1 MAFMKLRF
9 LFLLSVVA
17 LAGCA
22 GTPFE
27 TKRVDYKSEAVVP
40 AATLETPPDLT
51 PVTGDEHFDVP
62 GRTTTLTDYNK
73 NRPGATAAAAAT
85 TASGP
90 AVPNTSGKV
99 KLERDG
105 AVRWL
110 VVQGTPAQLWP
121 QLKEFWTKNGFTLKV
136 DDPQLGVLETEWNE
150 NRANLPQD
158 FIRKYLGKVLDS
170 VYETSLRDKYRT
182 RVEPGTEAG
191 TTNIYIT
198 HKGMQEISQGSE
210 LNAKVLWQPRPSDP
224 ELENEFIRR
233 LAVSFGVEQG
243 QAQSLVASSDAGKP
257 TEANRT
263 QVSPGADGDP
273 VLTLKEPFD
282 RAWRRVGL
290 ALDRGG
296 FTVEDR
302 DRVEGIYYVR
312 YTDSDNPTSAK
323 DAGLLSKLAF
333 WKSEDKTALTQ
344 TYRLRVIANSDNQT
358 TNVTVRDKDKKP
370 VPPALAQRLLE
381 LVGQKMP

>member
-9 LFLLSVVA
+9 LFLLSVVV
-17 LAGCA
+17 LAGCS

-27 TKRVDYKSEAVVP
+27 TKRVDYKSEATVP

-73 NRPGATAAAAAT
+73 NRPGAAAAAAAT
-85 TASGP
+85 MASGP
-90 AVPNTSGKV
+90 VVPNTSGKV

-121 QLKEFWTKNGFTLKV
+121 QLKDFWTKNGFTLKV

-170 VYETSLRDKYRT
+170 VYDTSLRDKYRT

-233 LAVSFGVEQG
+233 MAVSFGVEQG

-263 QVSPGADGDP
+263 QVAPGADGDP

-312 YTDSDNPTSAK
+312 YTDTDNPIAPK
-323 DAGLLSKLAF
+323 DTGFLSKLAF
-333 WKSEDKTALTQ
+333 WKSEDKSALTQ
-344 TYRLRVIANSDNQT
+344 TYRLRVVANSDNQT
-358 TNVTVRDKDKKP
+358 TNVSVRDKDKKL

>member
-1 MAFMKLRF
+1 MKLRV
-9 LFLLSVVA
+9 LLLISAIA
-17 LAGCA
+17 LSGCA

-40 AATLETPPDLT
+40 AASLETPPDLT

-62 GRTTTLTDYNK
+62 GRNTLSDYNK
-73 NRPGATAAAAAT
+73 NRPGAAPAAAAAAT
-85 TASGP
+85 GP
-90 AVPNTSGKV
+90 VVPVVSSKV
-99 KLERDG
+99 HLERDG

-110 VVQGTPAQLWP
+110 VVQGTPGQLWP
-121 QLKEFWTKNGFTLKV
+121 QLKDFWVKSGFTLKV
-136 DDPQLGVLETEWNE
+136 DNPQVGVLETEWNE

-170 VYETSLRDKYRT
+170 AYETSLRDKYRT
-182 RVEPGTEAG
+182 RVEAGSEAG

-198 HKGMQEISQGSE
+198 HKGMQEVVKG
-210 LNAKVLWQPRPSDP
+210 NAIDGQTVWQPRAADP

-233 LAVSFGVEQG
+233 LAVSFGVDQG
-243 QAQSLVASSDAGKP
+243 TAQSMVASSDVAKP
-257 TEANRT
+257 AEAAASRA

-273 VLTLKEPFD
+273 VLSLKEPFD

-302 DRVEGIYYVR
+302 DRVEGVYYVR
-312 YTDSDNPTSAK
+312 YTDNDNPIAPK
-323 DAGLLSKLAF
+323 DSGFFSKLAF
-333 WKSEDKTALTQ
+333 WKSEDKSAFTQ
-344 TYRLRVIANSDNQT
+344 TYRLRVVANSDNQT
-358 TNVTVRDKDKKP
+358 TNVTVRDKDKKS

>member
-51 PVTGDEHFDVP
+51 PVTGDEHFEVP
-62 GRTTTLTDYNK
+62 GRATTLTDYNK

-90 AVPNTSGKV
+90 VVPSTSGKV
-99 KLERDG
+99 RLERDG

-121 QLKEFWTKNGFTLKV
+121 QLKDFWVKNGFTLKV

-182 RVEPGTEAG
+182 RVEAGAEAG

-233 LAVSFGVEQG
+233 MAVSFGVEQG

-302 DRVEGIYYVR
+302 DRVEGVYYVR
-312 YTDSDNPTSAK
+312 YTDTDNPIAPK
-323 DAGLLSKLAF
+323 DTGFLSKLAF
-333 WKSEDKTALTQ
+333 WKSEDKSVLTQ
-344 TYRLRVIANSDNQT
+344 TYRLRVVANSDNQT
-358 TNVTVRDKDKKP
+358 TNVTVRDKDKKL